1 MAGFVY
7 IMSNEAY
14 KNGLLK
20 IGMSSSD
27 PTEFRRDELYTTG
40 VPSPFK
46 VEYFAFVDD
55 HERVEKKVHRQLK
68 DKRPNYQREFFACTV
83 PEAIILIRELSVI
96 HYEKVLYQ
104 SPDEIEAER
113 KRQEWIEK
121 KNQERIEKLALE
133 KEREEQRKINDEKE
147 KKQQKKDEL
156 IGDIKGGISQTLR
169 VFLAL
174 VGLLFLGFVSMD
186 LPSPFNWL
194 LILIFGGLIIVW
206 LERNSPF

>member
-7 IMSNEAY
+7 IMSNEAF
-14 KNGLLK
+14 KDGLLK

-55 HERVEKKVHRQLK
+55 HERIEKKVHRQLK

-83 PEAIILIRELSVI
+83 PEAIILIRELAVI

-104 SPDEIEAER
+104 SPEEIEIER

-121 KNQERIEKLALE
+121 QRKEYLRKLAADQEQEE
-133 KEREEQRKINDEKE
+133 KRKRDEEARLKQIKESSLSHNTEKYFW
-147 KKQQKKDEL
+147 KL
-156 IGDIKGGISQTLR
+156 IKVCIAVVCFGF
-169 VFLAL
+169 FLWIADRL
-174 VGLLFLGFVSMD
+174 PQPVGSIFLI
-186 LPSPFNWL
+186 LASPFL
-194 LILIFGGLIIVW
+194 VVW
-206 LERNSPF
+206 VGKD